1 MNRCSGVVVFV
12 LFLTV
17 AADCGGSSGSSDS
30 NDAGHPTPGAGAVVT
45 AVKLTDS
52 GCDPENFSLPA
63 GSLVFSVTN
72 SGTTKVKEME
82 IQNAG
87 GGRVLGDIEGVE
99 PGQTKSFVVD
109 LPAGT
114 YIVKCPEDASHAGTL
129 TVK

>member
-12 LFLTV
+12 LFLT
-17 AADCGGSSGSSDS
+17 AAAGCGGSSDS
-30 NDAGHPTPGAGAVVT
+30 NDAGQPTPGANAVVT

-82 IQNAG
+82 IQDTG

-114 YIVKCPEDASHAGTL
+114 YSVKCPEDASHAGTL